1 MQKTFLMWGIVCGRL
16 PAGRSLLQGL
26 VSTARRGAG
35 LAVTFGGA
43 ESPSGDSA
51 LPKAT
56 TDYPRRVG
64 VLTKPCKRREEI
76 NAIVSAGNP
85 SGSFHSPPPF
95 AQGRL
100 SPPGDYQPG
109 PKILLLLLS
118 QKSSAAPVCGGRK
131 KRKGA
136 PGVVPEASFPDQL
149 GRGFMLLSV
158 RGTGKFT
165 RKAKAGPLA
174 PAPFW
179 RIWGC
184 GWCS

>member
-1 MQKTFLMWGIVCGRL
+1 M
-16 PAGRSLLQGL
+16 
-26 VSTARRGAG
+26 
-35 LAVTFGGA
+35 AVTFGGA
-43 ESPSGDSA
+43 ESPEGDSTP
-51 LPKAT
+51 PKAT
-56 TDYPRRVG
+56 TNYPRRVG
-64 VLTKPCKRREEI
+64 VLTMPLQKAPPRRRREEI

-85 SGSFHSPPPF
+85 SGSFHTPPPF
-95 AQGRL
+95 AQRRL

-109 PKILLLLLS
+109 PKILLLLFS

-131 KRKGA
+131 KRQGA
-136 PGVVPEASFPDQL
+136 PGVLPEASFPDQL

-165 RKAKAGPLA
+165 RKAKAGPSA